1 MSAVVTG
8 TTVPTNRADRSHGGQ
23 PQPNRDWLRWR
34 RSIDPTFLPAPPVT
48 PDLDLEGDVVDLT
61 AAVVD
66 IASESHQERALA
78 DAVERALSAYD
89 HLDVRRDGNSIVA
102 RTDLGHPQRVVV
114 AGHLDTVPAG
124 GNLPSHRA
132 TVDGEDRL
140 YGLGSC
146 DMKGGVAVALHLA
159 ATLPE
164 PTRDVT
170 WVFYEA
176 EEVEAV
182 HNGLRRIAQQHPDWL
197 AADFAVVMEPS
208 NADIEAGCQ
217 GTMRA
222 EIRTFG
228 KRAHSARAWM
238 GDNAIHRLAGALER
252 LGAYEPRRLDVDGLE
267 YREGLNAVG
276 VQGGVAGNVIPDE
289 AVLTVNYRYA
299 PTRSS
304 AEAEAHLR
312 EVFDGYDL
320 TVVDAVDGAVPGLS
334 QPAARA
340 FVARSVARRHRS
352 SAGPTWRC
360 SPGSAS
366 RPSTTAPAT
375 RCSPTPGTSTP
386 RSRRSAPPRRGCA
399 PG

>member
-1 MSAVVTG
+1 M
-8 TTVPTNRADRSHGGQ
+8 
-23 PQPNRDWLRWR
+23 
-34 RSIDPTFLPAPPVT
+34 SIDPTFLPAPPVT

-340 FVARSVARRHRS
+340 FVRAVGGTPAPKFGWTDVALFSRLGVPAVNYGPGDPMLAHTRDEYTPIAQVRAAE
-352 SAGPTWRC
+352 AGLRAWL
-360 SPGSAS
+360 
-366 RPSTTAPAT
+366 
-375 RCSPTPGTSTP
+375 TS
-386 RSRRSAPPRRGCA
+386 
-399 PG
+399 